1 MRIAPAEYLRLPL
14 RAHEL
19 LRDVPL
25 YDVSAIDL
33 PGGGP
38 GRTVADVRA
47 LDAEAAPSAVAKML
61 YGTRL
66 FLGRVFG
73 WDRNPMRPEESL
85 LSRLSER
92 DRSET
97 ETAPG
102 ARVGA
107 FLLLYQ
113 FRDEMLVE
121 IRNAT
126 VHGWV
131 CTALAPVGT
140 GYRLYLGVY
149 VLPVSWL
156 TRPYLAVIEPFRR
169 VLYPAMLERLR
180 RAWIARYAARD
191 PRH

>member
-1 MRIAPAEYLRLPL
+1 MRVPPAEYLKLRL
-14 RAHEL
+14 RAQEL
-19 LRDVPL
+19 LRDVPI
-25 YDVSAIDL
+25 YDVSAVDL

-38 GRTVADVRA
+38 GRSVADIRA
-47 LDAEAAPSAVAKML
+47 LDATAAPSAIAKAL

-73 WDRNPMRPEESL
+73 WDRHPMRPEESL
-85 LSRLSER
+85 LPRLSER
-92 DRSET
+92 DRSDS

-102 ARVGA
+102 TRVGA

-113 FRDEMLVE
+113 FRNEMLVE

-156 TRPYLAVIEPFRR
+156 TGPYLAVIEPFRR
-169 VLYPAMLERLR
+169 VLYPAMLERIR
-180 RAWIARYAARD
+180 RAWIARYAARA

>member
-38 GRTVADVRA
+38 GRSVADVRA
-47 LDAEAAPSAVAKML
+47 LDAEAAPSAIAKML

-73 WDRNPMRPEESL
+73 WDRNPMRPKESL
-85 LSRLSER
+85 LPRLSER
-92 DRSET
+92 DRSDSEA
-97 ETAPG
+97 APG
-102 ARVGA
+102 TRVGA

-113 FRDEMLVE
+113 LRNEMLVE

-131 CTALAPVGT
+131 CTALVPVGT

-156 TRPYLAVIEPFRR
+156 TRPYLALIEPFRR
-169 VLYPAMLERLR
+169 VLYPAMLGRIR
-180 RAWIARYAARD
+180 RAWMAKFAASAERS
-191 PRH
+191 

>member
-1 MRIAPAEYLRLPL
+1 
-14 RAHEL
+14 
-19 LRDVPL
+19 
-25 YDVSAIDL
+25 
-33 PGGGP
+33 
-38 GRTVADVRA
+38 
-47 LDAEAAPSAVAKML
+47 
-61 YGTRL
+61 
-66 FLGRVFG
+66 
-73 WDRNPMRPEESL
+73 MRPEESL

-92 DRSET
+92 DRSES

-113 FRDEMLVE
+113 FRDEMLAE

-131 CTALAPVGT
+131 CTALLPVGT

-149 VLPVSWL
+149 VLPVSRL

-169 VLYPAMLERLR
+169 FLYPAMLERIR